1 LESGSVVVW
10 SAWDGQDFIGEFIL
24 FVFVASLFDWFR
36 HFAHLHCLQSIIN
49 NSHIAKK
56 CKALAHK
63 LVIRSMDLYPSGGY
77 LLEIKSHSLFSKWF
91 SESGKLISK
100 LFQRIREMVEDEP
113 DALFVILMDEV
124 ESLASSRVASGGG
137 GDPSDAVRAVN
148 SLLTSLDS
156 IRRFGNVLVVSTSN
170 ITGMVD
176 GAFVDRV
183 DWMVKIDLPCLEA
196 RYEILRGCLGE
207 LERVGILDLGAGA
220 GGDVGEGEGDGVVND
235 GKIQSFDLVV
245 HNAKQNEG
253 ATATGAGAGTG
264 AVGDV
269 QVGTTN
275 YTYHTHSEK
284 LLECAKL
291 AEGLSGRALRKLPF
305 QSHAFH
311 INCSPTGNVSMADFL
326 IALKAGVERKVKG
339 EI

>member
-1 LESGSVVVW
+1 MCLLVRSIS
-10 SAWDGQDFIGEFIL
+10 SAIAHPHLFITYIT
-24 FVFVASLFDWFR
+24 
-36 HFAHLHCLQSIIN
+36 
-49 NSHIAKK
+49 KK

-113 DALFVILMDEV
+113 DALFVVLMDEV

-183 DWMVKIDLPCLEA
+183 DWMVKVDLPCLEA

-207 LERVGILDLGAGA
+207 LERVGILDLGAGGNGDGD
-220 GGDVGEGEGDGVVND
+220 GGDSVEGVVYD

-245 HNAKQNEG
+245 HNAKQNES
-253 ATATGAGAGTG
+253 ATATGAGAGT
-264 AVGDV
+264 VGDV
-269 QVGTTN
+269 PVGTNN

-284 LLECAKL
+284 LLECARL

-311 INCSPTGNVSMADFL
+311 VHCSPTGNVSMADFL
-326 IALKAGVERKVKG
+326 IALKAGIERKVKG

>member
-1 LESGSVVVW
+1 
-10 SAWDGQDFIGEFIL
+10 
-24 FVFVASLFDWFR
+24 
-36 HFAHLHCLQSIIN
+36 
-49 NSHIAKK
+49 
-56 CKALAHK
+56 
-63 LVIRSMDLYPSGGY
+63 MDLYPSGGY

-113 DALFVILMDEV
+113 DALFVVLIDEV
-124 ESLASSRVASGGG
+124 ESLASSRVASGGGGG

-183 DWMVKIDLPCLEA
+183 DWMVKVDLPCLEA

-207 LERVGILDLGAGA
+207 LERVEILDLGAGA
-220 GGDVGEGEGDGVVND
+220 GAGGNSDGDGDGGDSDDVVNN

-245 HNAKQNEG
+245 HNAKHNKI
-253 ATATGAGAGTG
+253 ATATGAVAG

-269 QVGTTN
+269 PVGSNN

-284 LLECAKL
+284 LLECARL

-311 INCSPTGNVSMADFL
+311 VHCSPTGNVSMADFL
-326 IALKAGVERKVKG
+326 IALKAGIERKVKG